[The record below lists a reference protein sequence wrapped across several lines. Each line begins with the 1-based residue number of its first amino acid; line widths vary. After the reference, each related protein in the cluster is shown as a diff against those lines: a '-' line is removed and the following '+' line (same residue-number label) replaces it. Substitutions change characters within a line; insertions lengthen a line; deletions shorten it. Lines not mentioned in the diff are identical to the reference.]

1 MLRILAVGEKEN
13 ERAREPED
21 GEQIG
26 RRRGGWR
33 RLGEEC
39 LGEGVKVGAREEGG
53 ASDKRAEEAV

>member
-26 RRRGGWR
+26 RWRGGWR
-33 RLGEEC
+33 CLGEEC
-39 LGEGVKVGAREEGG
+39 LIEGVKVRAWEEGG
-53 ASDKRAEEAV
+53 ATNKRAEAAV